1 MHEIHDEHST
11 GDGAA
16 SPLARLSETEQAAL
30 AGAIMRR
37 QIALSIRI
45 FLVFAVLLFGLPLF
59 NYLLPQVA
67 NGRIGG
73 FTLTWLFLGVLFYPL
88 TWALS
93 AYFIKESDRIEHDL
107 AREHSGLAGAGG
119 AAKGGDR

>member
-1 MHEIHDEHST
+1 MEELPDTNAPEPRAST
-11 GDGAA
+11 
-16 SPLARLSETEQAAL
+16 RLERYSEAEQATL
-30 AGAIMRR
+30 AAAIMRR

-59 NYLLPQVA
+59 NWLLPQVA
-67 NGRIGG
+67 SGRLGG

-93 AYFIKESDRIEHDL
+93 AYFIRESDRIEHEL
-107 AREHSGLAGAGG
+107 AQEYGTENAAVAGG
-119 AAKGGDR
+119 SVR